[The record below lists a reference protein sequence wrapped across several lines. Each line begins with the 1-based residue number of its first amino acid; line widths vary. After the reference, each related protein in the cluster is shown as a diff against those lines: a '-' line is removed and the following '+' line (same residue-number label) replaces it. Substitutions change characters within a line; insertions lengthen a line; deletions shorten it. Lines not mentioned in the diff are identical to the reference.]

1 MMAKP
6 PKPPKPDSEVDI
18 DINLPKA
25 IAVDLTIPQ
34 EYVVHHYH
42 HFANPLTLNIAQAL
56 NHVTLTLKE
65 E

>member
-1 MMAKP
+1 MEKKP
-6 PKPPKPDSEVDI
+6 PPPTNITQETDI
-18 DINLPKA
+18 DVNLPKA

-56 NHVTLTLKE
+56 THVTLTLKE